1 MEFRHIVIILGFAA
15 GTALLGACASSEP
28 APSASTAKSATAP
41 VPAPTASAATTESD
55 TAAGLEKKFQE
66 AAKGYKIV
74 QRDGKNMYC
83 KKEKV
88 IGSTIPTLQCM
99 SEAQLRLQVE
109 QMDELRQRMR
119 SGARCTL
126 GPGCS
131 GG

>member
-28 APSASTAKSATAP
+28 APSAATAKSATAP
-41 VPAPTASAATTESD
+41 APAPTASAATTESD